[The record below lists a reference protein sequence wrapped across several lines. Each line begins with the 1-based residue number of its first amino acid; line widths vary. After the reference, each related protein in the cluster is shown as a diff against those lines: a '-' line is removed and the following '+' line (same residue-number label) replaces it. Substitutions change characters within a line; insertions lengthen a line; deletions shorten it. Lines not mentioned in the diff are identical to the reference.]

1 MDSLVP
7 QIIEKFKT
15 AYGLKITDSGD
26 MFLTEKNLLEFL
38 MKLGRTAMG
47 EVFQQL
53 DRGYEGAVIAKDGR
67 KYKFVGYRTTSLHGL
82 FGMIEYKRAY
92 YFSEQ
97 EGGGGYFPLDGK
109 LGIQKRHTPGCQYFL
124 SSFTG
129 REAYQK
135 SLDRFH
141 EIFRPDATEL
151 ISMRKAL
158 DMDAELGGRLES
170 LRQQEIAQV
179 FVAKR
184 AVTKENAI
192 EDVMAV
198 SVDATKLRE
207 RGQEEISADGNKSY
221 PSIWRDVKI
230 GAVSS
235 LGWDEKRE
243 EAFCSAS
250 SYVSAIEHADL
261 FFKRLTVEMLRRA
274 EDLKR
279 LHVVF
284 LADGAKW
291 IWDRFIEIAPEHS
304 TLILDFYHAC
314 EHVSGICKQLYGE
327 QTPGYWKHFRSWK
340 DMLTDGDIVTV
351 LQELHEIRDAAEHAQ
366 NRDFIQGE
374 INYFEAN
381 KDRMH
386 YDRYRAMRLP
396 IGSGTI
402 ESACKNVIGG
412 RMKQGGMTWS
422 EAGADGMLQI
432 RSSIASGRHLQDFL
446 ATLDRAA

>member
-1 MDSLVP
+1 MDSLIL
-7 QIIEKFKT
+7 QAMENFK
-15 AYGLKITDSGD
+15 ASYGLKITDSSD
-26 MFLTEKNLLEFL
+26 MFLVERNLLEFL
-38 MKLGRTAMG
+38 MKLGRGVMG
-47 EVFQQL
+47 KVFEGMEK
-53 DRGYEGAVIAKDGR
+53 GYEGAVIRKESR

-97 EGGGGYFPLDGK
+97 EGGGGYVPLDEK
-109 LGIQKRHTPGCQYFL
+109 LGIDKRHTPGCQYFL

-135 SLDRFH
+135 SLERFH
-141 EIFRPDATEL
+141 EIFRPDSTEL
-151 ISMRKAL
+151 ISMRKSL
-158 DMDAELGGRLES
+158 DMDGELGARLER

-179 FVAKR
+179 FVANG
-184 AVTKENAI
+184 AVAKENVI
-192 EDVMAV
+192 KDVMAV
-198 SVDATKLRE
+198 SADATKLRQ
-207 RGQEEISADGNKSY
+207 RGQQELRADGKKSY
-221 PSIWRDVKI
+221 PSMWRDVKI

-235 LGWDEKRE
+235 IGWDEKRE
-243 EAFCSAS
+243 EAYCSAS
-250 SYVSAIEHADL
+250 SYVSGIEHADL

-279 LHVVF
+279 VHVVF

-291 IWDRFIEIAPEHS
+291 IWDRFVEIAPEHS

-314 EHVSGICKQLYGE
+314 EHVSDICKHLYGE
-327 QTPGYWKHFRSWK
+327 QTPGYWKHFKGWK
-340 DMLTDGDIVTV
+340 DMLFEGKGEEF
-351 LQELHEIRDAAEHAQ
+351 LQELHQIRDSGEYAQ

-374 INYFEAN
+374 INYFDEN
-381 KDRMH
+381 KERIH